1 MESIQ
6 GIENYGNAVI
16 SSEIG
21 STFIKFFAH
30 TNGRIDIEILES
42 TVKAAEHFLALASKV
57 FRISELFSFSS
68 FSILFK
74 NINQTTR
81 GIN

>member
-42 TVKAAEHFLALASKV
+42 TVKAAEHFLALEA
-57 FRISELFSFSS
+57 
-68 FSILFK
+68 
-74 NINQTTR
+74 
-81 GIN
+81 